1 MLLWSDRNLRL
12 VAANNVLS
20 PQQLGTLHECADLLE
35 KTRAQ
40 CVEMRLQAQR
50 ECERQVEAAVQRGE
64 QLAHAELT
72 RLTLDF
78 HHDVA
83 QTAERLRQKVAWAA
97 VACVEKM
104 LHDAGPGAALEQR
117 AIRLVQHFWQDAPL
131 VFMVS
136 PATAPMLRNALEDF
150 RERQRSA
157 RDGSLNRVRLIVK
170 ESLEL
175 DDGDVILQ
183 TSDGLIDGRLKTQLS
198 YLERIFEADNN
209 AQHVGV
215 RDEPA
220 DADDVDD
227 VDDEDDRAT
236 GGFADA

>member
-1 MLLWSDRNLRL
+1 MLLWSDRNVRL

-20 PQQLGTLHECADLLE
+20 PEQLGTLHECADLLN

-40 CVEMRLQAQR
+40 CQEMRLQAQR
-50 ECERQVEAAVQRGE
+50 ECELLVQAAVQRGE

-83 QTAERLRQKVAWAA
+83 QTTERLRHKVAWAA

-104 LHDAGPGAALEQR
+104 LHETGPGAAVEQR
-117 AIRLVQHFWQDAPL
+117 AIRLVQEFWQDAPL

-150 RERQRSA
+150 RTRQRSA

-183 TSDGLIDGRLKTQLS
+183 TSDGLIDGRLRTQLS
-198 YLERIFEADNN
+198 YLEKIFEADDNFQD
-209 AQHVGV
+209 AGV
-215 RDEPA
+215 SDEA
-220 DADDVDD
+220 DNDNDNDAS
-227 VDDEDDRAT
+227 DDRAT
-236 GGFADA
+236 GDFADD

>member
-1 MLLWSDRNLRL
+1 MARDVTMLLWSDRNVRL

-20 PQQLGTLHECADLLE
+20 PDQLGTLHECSDLLE
-35 KTRAQ
+35 KTRVQ
-40 CVEMRLQAQR
+40 CNEMRLQAQH

-83 QTAERLRQKVAWAA
+83 QTAQRLRQKVAWAA

-104 LHDAGPGAALEQR
+104 LHDAGPRAALVQR
-117 AIRLVQHFWQDAPL
+117 AIRLVQQFWQDAPL

-150 RERQRSA
+150 RTRQRA
-157 RDGSLNRVRLIVK
+157 AQDGSLNRVRLIVK

-183 TSDGLIDGRLKTQLS
+183 TSDGLIDGRLRTQLS
-198 YLERIFEADNN
+198 YLEKIFEMDANFHD
-209 AQHVGV
+209 AGV
-215 RDEPA
+215 SDEPTCG
-220 DADDVDD
+220 DDDQ
-227 VDDEDDRAT
+227 AT
-236 GGFADA
+236 GDFSDD